1 MSECS
6 FPPFNTSDTLVTG
19 MTGVGA
25 RDFLY
30 RMIIQSRSG
39 NLTQPNHDLN
49 YSKTEIDLRM
59 IHERKEGKKTWCAH
73 KIEKLLQIPL
83 KRFSSESLFQFSN
96 LTNAARSSI

>member
-1 MSECS
+1 
-6 FPPFNTSDTLVTG
+6 

-59 IHERKEGKKTWCAH
+59 IHERKEGKKTWCEH
-73 KIEKLLQIPL
+73 KIEKFIAN
-83 KRFSSESLFQFSN
+83 SLE
-96 LTNAARSSI
+96 

>member
-73 KIEKLLQIPL
+73 KIDKFIAN
-83 KRFSSESLFQFSN
+83 SLEVFLF
-96 LTNAARSSI
+96 